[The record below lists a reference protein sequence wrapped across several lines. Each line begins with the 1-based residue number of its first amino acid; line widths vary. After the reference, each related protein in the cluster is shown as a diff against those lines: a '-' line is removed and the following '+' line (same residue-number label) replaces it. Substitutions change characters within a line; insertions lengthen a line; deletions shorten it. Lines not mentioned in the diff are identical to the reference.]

1 MTLTARSSGVVGA
14 VRGFLAWWASE
25 LSDMLAS
32 RSQGGDAW
40 QVMFVRRGA
49 GAGSDVYVRT
59 RQSIE
64 QVATSNEAGEQLVE
78 RLRQRIGKGT
88 IPPGAIVLRLHPS
101 EVVQTRISVPAAARE
116 VMEPILRNQIERL
129 APWPADKALF
139 AYDVAGGTNEAG
151 ALDVHVAVAARSAV
165 EALVAELDGL
175 GYRPGIVDYGPD
187 SAAPPR
193 MNLLPRREEAADGP
207 GRILVAAVGVALAL
221 SVIAGAVG
229 GIVYGRRVA
238 EMNDLAAR
246 LEALGTERKSTLRSA
261 DASGEARKLAWL
273 TAQKADQPS
282 MALTLEALSRAL
294 PDEAW
299 LDRLEVSQGV
309 VTIVGSATNAD
320 RLVGHLEAS
329 KHFSD
334 VQFSAPIT
342 RADGGALD
350 TFSITAKIVA
360 GQGLR

>member
-1 MTLTARSSGVVGA
+1 MTLAAGSFAPVGA

-25 LSDMLAS
+25 LSEILARRGEAANS
-32 RSQGGDAW
+32 WR
-40 QVMFVRRGA
+40 VMFVRRGA
-49 GAGSDVYVRT
+49 GSGCDVYVRA

-78 RLRQRIGKGT
+78 RLQRRLGKGR

-139 AYDVAGGTNEAG
+139 AYEVAGTANETG
-151 ALDVHVAVAARSAV
+151 ALDVQVAVAARSAV
-165 EALVAELDGL
+165 EGLAAELDSL
-175 GYRPGIVDYGPD
+175 GYRPGVVDFGTD
-187 SAAPPR
+187 STAPPR
-193 MNLLPRREEAADGP
+193 MNLLPRQEQAVEGP
-207 GRILVAAVGVALAL
+207 GRLIVAAVGIVLAV

-229 GIVYGRRVA
+229 GVLYGRRVA

-246 LEALGTERKSTLRSA
+246 LEALGTERKSTLRAA

-273 TAQKADQPS
+273 TSQKADQPS

-299 LDRLEVSQGV
+299 LDRLEVSQGA
-309 VTIVGSATNAD
+309 VTIAGSATNAD
-320 RLVGHLEAS
+320 RLVGLLEAS

-342 RADGGALD
+342 RADGEARE
-350 TFSITAKIVA
+350 TFTITAKIVA